1 MAGDSS
7 KKRTARATSCGVEL
21 RCRGVIWCDAPNSSP
36 LIWPDSSVTP
46 GATLTGTIGS
56 PDKPDAFEVGLT
68 DASGATVTTL
78 PAGDYSIVVNDRS
91 RIHNWVLSGD
101 GVDAATDVSGTGE
114 MTFEVTLKAGEYTYI
129 CDPHPS
135 MKGSLTV
142 T

>member
-1 MAGDSS
+1 M
-7 KKRTARATSCGVEL
+7 
-21 RCRGVIWCDAPNSSP
+21 
-36 LIWPDSSVTP
+36 
-46 GATLTGTIGS
+46 
-56 PDKPDAFEVGLT
+56 
-68 DASGATVTTL
+68 TTL

-114 MTFEVTLKAGEYTYI
+114 MTFKVTLKAGEYTYV